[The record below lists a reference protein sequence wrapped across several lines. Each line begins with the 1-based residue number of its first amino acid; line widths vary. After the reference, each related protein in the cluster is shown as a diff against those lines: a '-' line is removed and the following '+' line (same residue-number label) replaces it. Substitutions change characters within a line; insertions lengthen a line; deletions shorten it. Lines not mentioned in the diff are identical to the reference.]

1 MSPPETR
8 ELIGISNDA
17 EHAMTIPVVHQ
28 SPPNP
33 RAAGENR
40 RTLDSHGVICVSVG
54 GATGAGKTALLEA
67 ILPRLRP
74 ALNIAVIMGDATGA
88 GDARR
93 IAALGIPVVQV
104 LTDGACR
111 LAAHQVQH
119 GMAELPLP
127 KLDLL
132 IIEDVGGAVCHLRTD
147 LGEHVRA
154 AVVSIAGGH
163 LVTTK
168 YADAFRDAR
177 LILLTK
183 YDLLSHVDFDL
194 DAAVRTL
201 GLANPGGE
209 IICTDTRRRLG
220 IDRAAGWLL
229 GYVRAHRMRRLRR
242 RAAAP
247 VWLHT

>member
-1 MSPPETR
+1 
-8 ELIGISNDA
+8 
-17 EHAMTIPVVHQ
+17 MTIPVVHQ

-40 RTLDSHGVICVSVG
+40 RALDSHGVICVNVV

-67 ILPRLRP
+67 ILPRLRST
-74 ALNIAVIMGDATGA
+74 LNLGVIMGDVSGA
-88 GDARR
+88 GDAHR
-93 IAALGIPVVQV
+93 IAALGVPIVQV
-104 LTDGACR
+104 LTDGACH
-111 LAAHQVQH
+111 LAAHQVQR
-119 GMAELPLP
+119 GLAELPLP

-132 IIEDVGGAVCHLRTD
+132 VIEDVGGAVCHPRTD

-154 AVVSIAGGH
+154 VVVSISEGH

-168 YADAFRDAR
+168 YADAYRDAG

-183 YDLLSHVDFDL
+183 YDLLSHVDFNL

-229 GYVRAHRMRRLRR
+229 GYVRAHRMPRLRR